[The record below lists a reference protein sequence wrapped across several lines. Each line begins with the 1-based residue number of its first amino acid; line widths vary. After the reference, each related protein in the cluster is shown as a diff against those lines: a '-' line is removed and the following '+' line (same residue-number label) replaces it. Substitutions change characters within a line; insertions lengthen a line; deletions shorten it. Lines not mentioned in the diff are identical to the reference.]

1 MKGRILILLP
11 LRFHAKNFFFSN
23 ELPSISYLSTA
34 HTPVIK
40 HPSGEF
46 KRGNFIQFH
55 KVGMIASLVVFAIF
69 G

>member
-11 LRFHAKNFFFSN
+11 LRFHAKKKKFSN

-40 HPSGEF
+40 HPSGES
-46 KRGNFIQFH
+46 KRGNFIQFNQF
-55 KVGMIASLVVFAIF
+55 VVIKWE
-69 G
+69 